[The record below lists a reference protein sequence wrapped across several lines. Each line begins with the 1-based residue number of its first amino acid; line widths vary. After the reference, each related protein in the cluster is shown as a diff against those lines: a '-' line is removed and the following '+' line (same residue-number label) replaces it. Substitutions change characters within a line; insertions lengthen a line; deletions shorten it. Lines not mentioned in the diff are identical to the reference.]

1 MFSTIIVFCGRIVN
15 DKFFATMKTR
25 QENRQIVVFCA
36 GKGHILLKN
45 HEKIFFSK
53 EKIIKKGKV
62 NENIAKKNPLC
73 YTEKVVWCSCK
84 KR

>member
-25 QENRQIVVFCA
+25 RENRQIVVFCA

-45 HEKIFFSK
+45 HEKYFFLK
-53 EKIIKKGKV
+53 R
-62 NENIAKKNPLC
+62 ENGQNSYVFAKHCQKNS
-73 YTEKVVWCSCK
+73 VVIY
-84 KR
+84 